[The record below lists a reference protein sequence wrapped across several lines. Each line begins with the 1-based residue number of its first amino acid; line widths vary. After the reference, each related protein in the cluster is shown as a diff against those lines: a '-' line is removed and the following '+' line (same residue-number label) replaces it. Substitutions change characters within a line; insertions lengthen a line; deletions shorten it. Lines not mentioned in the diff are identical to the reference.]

1 MKIVELPVHY
11 HQRRYG
17 TTNIRRWEHGILLL
31 RMLFFAA
38 RKMKF
43 I

>member
-1 MKIVELPVHY
+1 MTVRR
-11 HQRRYG
+11 HQDFAL
-17 TTNIRRWEHGILLL
+17 THWAILL

-38 RKMKF
+38 RKIKF